1 MPSFD
6 ISCEFDAH
14 EVANAVD
21 QANRE
26 VTTRFDF
33 KGTNAKYELTK
44 DCIKMRAEADFQLT
58 QMYDILCHKL
68 TKRHVDI
75 GHLELKEPTLQLKS
89 AVQDIILKQ
98 GIPTDTAKKIT
109 KFIKEQKIKV
119 QSAIQGDQV
128 RVTGKKRDEL
138 QQIIALLRE
147 HDFKLPLDYGNFRD

>member
-1 MPSFD
+1 MSSFD
-6 ISCEFDAH
+6 ISCEFDTH

-26 VTTRFDF
+26 VITRFDF
-33 KGTNAKYELTK
+33 KGIDAKYELEK
-44 DCIKMRAEADFQLT
+44 DCIKMRAEADFQLK
-58 QMYDILCHKL
+58 QMYDILCNKL
-68 TKRHVDI
+68 TKRNVDI
-75 GHLELKEPTLQLKS
+75 GHMELKDPTVQLKS
-89 AVQDIILKQ
+89 AIQEIILKQ

-109 KFIKEQKIKV
+109 KFIKEQKVKV

-128 RVTGKKRDEL
+128 RVSGKKRDDL